1 MRMRWWLVFV
11 LVGVLLAVVGLTVL
25 SGMSQFVVFCTGVAL
40 GVLAIYR
47 RVAGPDSW
55 EPPGPPPAGIPGPPI
70 GF

>member
-1 MRMRWWLVFV
+1 MRMPWWLVFV

-25 SGMSQFVVFCTGVAL
+25 SGMAQFLVFCAGAAL
-40 GVLAIYR
+40 VVLAIYR

-55 EPPGPPPAGIPGPPI
+55 EPPGPPPGATGPPI

>member
-1 MRMRWWLVFV
+1 MRMHWWLVFV

-25 SGMSQFVVFCTGVAL
+25 SGMAQFLVFCIGVAL
-40 GVLAIYR
+40 VASAIYR

-55 EPPGPPPAGIPGPPI
+55 EPPGPPGGTPGPPI